1 MASRAAKATTPTLAP
16 GNKLGHTLTSP
27 RASRGFTLI
36 ELLVVVALIAIA
48 TAVASLALPNQAAT
62 QLERESARLVALFE
76 GARAEARAS
85 GLAVRWAPLSMPGGS
100 AADAQFRFEGLPE
113 RLAMPTRWLGDIAP
127 AVEIVGARAVLLG
140 PEPMIG
146 AQRIVLRLADQALTL
161 TTDGLGPFVINRE
174 AAQP

>member
-1 MASRAAKATTPTLAP
+1 MSKPLREPFSS
-16 GNKLGHTLTSP
+16 H
-27 RASRGFTLI
+27 GFTLI

-85 GLAVRWAPLSMPGGS
+85 GLAVHWAPLSMPGGGT
-100 AADAQFRFEGLPE
+100 AAAQFRFDGLPE
-113 RLAMPTRWLGDIAP
+113 RLAMPTRWLGDTAP

-161 TTDGLGPFVINRE
+161 TTDGLGPFVVNRE
-174 AAQP
+174 ATPP